1 MPPNTAI
8 TPFGNND
15 LSSYALYFQRLYYKN
30 EIYPSSVVKPLDT
43 WYDKQLYGLIDKT
56 QNTIIPRPAQMRA
69 IGPSIDPGLLAFNF
83 VVDAFE
89 ALVNHMQKG
98 VISGVLR
105 RNGNIKLTDM
115 RAHVGYRSATDIY
128 NRYLDQVYN
137 AFVENLPLKDYNEI
151 TNFQTFA
158 DKFTAYLR
166 RLSLSL
172 PVTQTSYQLSGITNT
187 LSSGLSIAIDVG
199 QAQNDTYKYN
209 NFINDPNFQ
218 FYIRAAK
225 KFGFTVNKNMPWIL
239 TADLFSDAIMKYLGN
254 YRTSDYTF
262 VTKVNFFDLYYNRT
276 YLNDMNYIQRLIT
289 SGYRDFI
296 DNSPLY
302 EIATPGTLPSMEIF
316 STSQDTDRCGQFN
329 FESHLRAPLPA
340 HPTTLI
346 TDKFMVMLY
355 LTLRSNEVNNPLSSL
370 KTMRL
375 NVASVYQ
382 TQPDASITKAQNAA
396 NYINM
401 IFRDYIY
408 DIGYIF
414 LNDTIRKEGVDNQA
428 RTGNISTAA
437 AVTQQLY

>member
-1 MPPNTAI
+1 MPPNTFS
-8 TPFGNND
+8 TPLGNNS

-69 IGPSIDPGLLAFNF
+69 IGPSIDSGLLAFNF

-98 VISGVLR
+98 VISGALR

-128 NRYLDQVYN
+128 NRYLDQVYT

-151 TNFQTFA
+151 TNLQTFA

-262 VTKVNFFDLYYNRT
+262 VTKVNFFDLYYKRT

-289 SGYRDFI
+289 GGYRDFI
-296 DNSPLY
+296 NNSPLY
-302 EIATPGTLPSMEIF
+302 ETTTTISAA
-316 STSQDTDRCGQFN
+316 QCGKSVPFR
-329 FESHLRAPLPA
+329 FESRPRAPLPA
-340 HPTTLI
+340 DPTIMI

-382 TQPDASITKAQNAA
+382 TQPDTSITKAQNAA

-408 DIGYIF
+408 DIGYIL

-428 RTGNISTAA
+428 RTGNISTAG